1 MIVLRDSVFFASDRC
16 CCTWRHLRFPT
27 AHDPVMIVYSGVTMD
42 QSTYL
47 QSGNHPIYPDDEVD
61 ADFGV
66 TDLEGVREVA
76 WPYSEV
82 DETERAVSAGR

>member
-1 MIVLRDSVFFASDRC
+1 
-16 CCTWRHLRFPT
+16 
-27 AHDPVMIVYSGVTMD
+27 MD

-47 QSGNHPIYPDDEVD
+47 QRRCNHLISTLMMMSDDMVD
-61 ADFGV
+61 DDFGV
-66 TDLEGVREVA
+66 CDRQTDLEGVREVA

>member
-1 MIVLRDSVFFASDRC
+1 MIADSR
-16 CCTWRHLRFPT
+16 
-27 AHDPVMIVYSGVTMD
+27 VTMD

-47 QSGNHPIYPDDEVD
+47 QRRCNHLISTLMMMSDDKVD
-61 ADFGV
+61 DDFGV
-66 TDLEGVREVA
+66 CDRQTDLEGVREVA

>member
-1 MIVLRDSVFFASDRC
+1 MVDTDFFACDG
-16 CCTWRHLRFPT
+16 H
-27 AHDPVMIVYSGVTMD
+27 
-42 QSTYL
+42 
-47 QSGNHPIYPDDEVD
+47 
-61 ADFGV
+61 

>member
-1 MIVLRDSVFFASDRC
+1 MWDFVLLLLHSASSSISPAP
-16 CCTWRHLRFPT
+16 H
-27 AHDPVMIVYSGVTMD
+27 HPVMIVDSRVTMD

-47 QSGNHPIYPDDEVD
+47 QRRCNHLIHLADELD

-66 TDLEGVREVA
+66 YDAHTDLEGVREVA

-82 DETERAVSAGR
+82 DETERVVSAGR